1 MKEKI
6 ILILEKGEYNNK
18 YEVLND
24 FIVKMEKQFN
34 IKLLRKVNYS
44 NVALAEM
51 TQNFLV
57 EVFDRE
63 DKNFNIKVS
72 KFI

>member
-1 MKEKI
+1 MKTKKI
-6 ILILEKGEYNNK
+6 FVLEQGQYRDKG
-18 YEVLND
+18 EVLND
-24 FIVKMEKQFN
+24 FIIKMEKEFN
-34 IKLLRKVNYS
+34 IKLLRKANYI
-44 NVALAEM
+44 NVALAEF